1 LTTDPRI
8 EPTHPG
14 HHAGT
19 ATRRLAWVLALTLTY
34 MVAEVL
40 GGLLANSLAL
50 LADAGHMMTDNLALT
65 LALLAAWFS
74 RRPPDESRTY
84 GYQRLEILAAL
95 VNGVAL
101 VVVCL
106 FIVWEAWERLLVPR
120 EIDFGLMSA
129 VAAGGLV
136 VNLIA
141 ARILHGH
148 HHGLNVRAAYLH
160 VLGDLL
166 GSVGALT
173 AAGLIAAFGWTWADP
188 VASLL
193 ICVIILISAT
203 RLVLRSLHVLMEGVP
218 EHLDTREIHRC
229 LVDTPGV
236 EDVHDLHVWSLAGG
250 APLLTA
256 HLVVDPS
263 ASPAEILRGAC
274 RNLRTRF
281 GITHT
286 TIQIDP
292 PDYNVVNGLTSE
304 PAARDRGP

>member
-1 LTTDPRI
+1 LTTDSRI

-14 HHAGT
+14 HHGAT
-19 ATRRLAWVLALTLTY
+19 ATRRLAWVLVLTVAY
-34 MVAEVL
+34 MFAEVV
-40 GGLLANSLAL
+40 GGLLSGSLAL

-65 LALLAAWFS
+65 LALLAAWFA
-74 RRPPDESRTY
+74 RRPPDASRTY

-106 FIVWEAWERLLVPR
+106 FIVWEAWERLLIPR
-120 EIDFGLMSA
+120 EVDYRLMSA
-129 VAAGGLV
+129 VAAGGLA

-141 ARILHGH
+141 AWILHGR

-166 GSVGALT
+166 GSIGALA

-188 VASLL
+188 IASLL
-193 ICVIILISAT
+193 ICVFILVSAT
-203 RLVLRSLHVLMEGVP
+203 RLVMRSLHVLMEGVP
-218 EHLDTREIHRC
+218 EHLDTREIHQC
-229 LVDTPGV
+229 LVDTSGV

-263 ASPAEILRGAC
+263 AAPAEVLREASG
-274 RNLRTRF
+274 NLRTRF
-281 GITHT
+281 GITHAT
-286 TIQIDP
+286 LQIDP
-292 PDYNVVNGLTSE
+292 PDYNIVNGLTSG
-304 PAARDRGP
+304 PAKLDRGP

>member
-1 LTTDPRI
+1 MTDSRI
-8 EPTHPG
+8 EPSP
-14 HHAGT
+14 AGCGKRT
-19 ATRRLAWVLALTLTY
+19 ATRPLSWVLALTLAYTL
-34 MVAEVL
+34 AEVV
-40 GGLLANSLAL
+40 GGLLSNSLAL

-65 LALLAAWFS
+65 LALIAAWFA
-74 RRPPDESRTY
+74 RRPPDPSRTY
-84 GYQRLEILAAL
+84 GYQRVEILAAL

-106 FIVWEAWERLLVPR
+106 FIVWEAWERLLTPR
-120 EIDFGLMSA
+120 DVDYGLMAA

-166 GSVGALT
+166 GSVGALV
-173 AAGLIAAFGWTWADP
+173 AAGLIATFGWVWADP
-188 VASLL
+188 IASVL
-193 ICVIILISAT
+193 ICIIILVSAT
-203 RLVLRSLHVLMEGVP
+203 RLVLKSLHVLMEGVP
-218 EHLDTREIHRC
+218 EHLDTREVHRC
-229 LVDTPGV
+229 LAETSGV

-263 ASPAEILRGAC
+263 VTPAEVLREAGRA
-274 RNLRTRF
+274 LRTRF
-281 GITHT
+281 GITHAT
-286 TIQIDP
+286 LQIDP
-292 PDYNVVNGLTSE
+292 PDYNIVNGLTS
-304 PAARDRGP
+304 GPTEAEH

>member
-1 LTTDPRI
+1 LTTDSRI
-8 EPTHPG
+8 EPHPG
-14 HHAGT
+14 HATGT
-19 ATRRLAWVLALTLTY
+19 ATRRLGWVLALTVAY
-34 MVAEVL
+34 MFAEVV

-65 LALLAAWFS
+65 LALLAAWFA
-74 RRPPDESRTY
+74 RRPPDASRTY
-84 GYQRLEILAAL
+84 GYQRAEILAAL

-120 EIDFGLMSA
+120 EVDYRLMSA

-166 GSVGALT
+166 GSIGALT
-173 AAGLIAAFGWTWADP
+173 AAGLIAVFGWRWADP

-193 ICVIILISAT
+193 ICVIILVSAT

-218 EHLDTREIHRC
+218 EHLDAREIRQC
-229 LVDTPGV
+229 LVDTSGV

-263 ASPAEILRGAC
+263 VAPAEILREAC
-274 RNLRTRF
+274 RTLRTRF
-281 GITHT
+281 GITHAT
-286 TIQIDP
+286 LQIDP
-292 PDYNVVNGLTSE
+292 PDYNIVNGLTSGPTE
-304 PAARDRGP
+304 PDRGP